1 MSTTYISKREY
12 LVTYYVRSLPNLGTH
27 STQQG
32 ESGNFQ
38 IKMFTEKQRT
48 LEQAID
54 DLARAVRL
62 RLAAIN
68 ATESSGAKSDLR
80 LTQTKSSLP
89 YYSEINPI
97 FSKAA
102 IQKVYNAYED
112 ALNLTDSEC
121 TCDQPIRFGLPCCH
135 DIRAVLEKTLSLRSQ
150 GTLFILATSSGASI
164 R

>member
-1 MSTTYISKREY
+1 
-12 LVTYYVRSLPNLGTH
+12 
-27 STQQG
+27 
-32 ESGNFQ
+32 
-38 IKMFTEKQRT
+38 MFTEKQRT

-54 DLARAVRL
+54 DLARAIRL

-89 YYSEINPI
+89 YFSEINPI

-112 ALNLTDSEC
+112 ALTLTDSEC
-121 TCDQPIRFGLPCCH
+121 ACDQPIRFGLPCCH
-135 DIRAVLEKTLSLRSQ
+135 DIRVVLEKTPVTPISRNL
-150 GTLFILATSSGASI
+150 ILPRYIIWGKVFGD